1 MRDKHFA
8 EAPCNP
14 QGRPWVDKAIRCYM
28 SGRTPCMSGTMEG
41 RITRSHA
48 EPGS

>member
-14 QGRPWVDKAIRCYM
+14 QGRPWIENEISLVQ
-28 SGRTPCMSGTMEG
+28 GRTPCMSGTMEG